1 LRDDRLFII
10 ACDDTY
16 APKQY
21 FEFFRIPRVQ
31 VHVVPTANGTS
42 AAPYV
47 LERLTNIE
55 HEEDD
60 ERWMLLDCDHYTQG
74 PHLRTF
80 LSALTEA
87 ERQGVNVALSKP
99 SFELWLLLH
108 HLGESSVISLADAAA
123 VEAALRAQLGQY
135 NKTNVKK
142 ADFPLDVVPKAYER
156 ARRLDQTVTGGQIP
170 TSNTTRV
177 YQLWKAIATKALPSQ
192 LPSELQSL
200 IDS

>member
-1 LRDDRLFII
+1 
-10 ACDDTY
+10 
-16 APKQY
+16 
-21 FEFFRIPRVQ
+21 
-31 VHVVPTANGTS
+31 
-42 AAPYV
+42 
-47 LERLTNIE
+47 
-55 HEEDD
+55 
-60 ERWMLLDCDHYTQG
+60 
-74 PHLRTF
+74 
-80 LSALTEA
+80 
-87 ERQGVNVALSKP
+87 
-99 SFELWLLLH
+99 LLH